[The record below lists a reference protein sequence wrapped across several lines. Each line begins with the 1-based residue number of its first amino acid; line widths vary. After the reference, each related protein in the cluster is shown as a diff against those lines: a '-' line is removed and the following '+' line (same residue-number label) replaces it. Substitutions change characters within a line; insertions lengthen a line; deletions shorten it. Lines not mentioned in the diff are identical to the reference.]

1 MKMPKMTAAEEK
13 GIFKAAVIVKDAHG
27 LPNYMTMFYI
37 EPGTCKPEDVPE
49 MFKVNGKTVPA
60 VLISQFPN
68 AEIKDGIVASLP
80 FQKPAEC
87 YSYKKA
93 QKACRDKGAGWHL
106 LTNTEFVYLLDEADR
121 LGHTITGNT
130 DYGKNADNPEE
141 KGWCYD
147 GFTTL
152 TGLDPL
158 AWSHDGTA
166 GGVFGLC
173 GGFWEWA
180 AGLRLRKGAI
190 QYIKENDAAFKDY
203 EVWDKEWTAAAAGGR
218 QLFLDAQGGK
228 VVLTDGDTAG
238 AWAGCH
244 ISEMK
249 LGGSLEEV
257 PEIIFKL
264 GILPRNWKE
273 RKDGIWADSEEEETV
288 PVRGSSFGGTSDGGP
303 AALHLYGLRSNSD
316 YNVSFRSALYLEDW
330 ELVTELLGA
339 GAAAH
344 AVRAAK

>member
-1 MKMPKMTAAEEK
+1 MSKMTAAEKK
-13 GIFKAAVIVKDAHG
+13 GISKAAVIVKDAHG

-37 EPGTCKPEDVPE
+37 EPGTCRPEDVPE
-49 MFKVNGKTVPA
+49 MLKVNGKTVPA

-80 FQKPAEC
+80 YQKPAEN
-87 YSYKKA
+87 YSYTKA

-106 LTNTEFVYLLDEADR
+106 LTNTEFMYLLDEADR
-121 LGHTITGNT
+121 LGHKISGNT

-147 GFTTL
+147 GYTTL

-180 AGLRLRKGAI
+180 AGLRLCKGAI

-203 EVWDKEWTAAAAGGR
+203 EAWDKEWTAAAVDGR
-218 QLFLDAQGGK
+218 QLYLDVQCGK
-228 VVLTDGDTAG
+228 VVLTDGNIAG
-238 AWAGCH
+238 EWEGCRM
-244 ISEMK
+244 SEVK
-249 LGGSLEEV
+249 LGGSLEEA
-257 PEIIFKL
+257 PEIIYKL
-264 GILPRNWKE
+264 GILPRNWQE
-273 RKDGIWADSEEEETV
+273 RTEGIWIDSTEEETV
-288 PVRGSSFGGTSDGGP
+288 PFRGSGFHNSSDGGP
-303 AALHLYGLRSNSD
+303 AALHLNYLRSDSNN
-316 YNVSFRSALYLEDW
+316 NVSFRSALYLEDW
-330 ELVTELLGA
+330 ELVTGLLKA
-339 GAAAH
+339 GAEAH
-344 AVRAAK
+344 AIRQ